1 METLGIRLKA
11 LRKEKGLTLEQIAND
26 FDTTAITISRYEN
39 GVREPKSDTLNLLAD
54 YFNVSVDYLLGR
66 THKRNGLSNQIEPD
80 VKIAM
85 DSITKELQVCGD
97 SLMFDGEP
105 MNQEE
110 LDSFLDSLELV
121 VAMAKKK
128 QEARLKDK

>member
-85 DSITKELQVCGD
+85 DSITKELQVCGS

-105 MNQEE
+105 MNQDE